1 MKVPFLDMKARHA
14 PLREEFMRAIGEVV
28 DSGALAGG
36 PFVEKFER
44 DFAACCATRFA
55 VGVGSGTEAL
65 WLTMVAMG
73 IGPGDEVITTPMTF
87 AATVEAICLTG
98 AKPVFVDIHDRTYT
112 LDPAGLE
119 DALTGR
125 TKAILPVHLFG
136 QTADMDPILQIAAKR
151 GIRVIEDAAQA
162 HGAEYHGRRCGSL
175 GDAACFS
182 FYPSKNLGAFGDGGA
197 VVTSDEKIA
206 QKVRMLR
213 DHGQSEKNRHAI
225 VGWNSRLDAIQA
237 AVLSV
242 KIRHLARDNQTR
254 REIARA
260 YDRAFAD
267 LVDVLTP
274 HSRAGAS
281 HVHHIYAIRVRN
293 REALLRTFDARGI
306 GHSVHY
312 PVPVHLQPAYR
323 ILGHSAGDFPVA
335 ERCAK
340 EFVSLPLYPE
350 MTGEQFTFVADTV
363 RETFGA
369 CISA

>member
-14 PLREEFMRAIGEVV
+14 PLREEFMRAIGEVI
-28 DSGALAGG
+28 DSGVFAGG
-36 PFVEKFER
+36 PIVEKFER
-44 DFAACCATRFA
+44 DFAANCGTRFA

-65 WLTMVAMG
+65 WLAMIAMG

-119 DALTGR
+119 DALTAR

-136 QTADMDPILQIAAKR
+136 QTADMDPILGIAGKR
-151 GIRVIEDAAQA
+151 GIRVIEDAAQS
-162 HGAEYHGRRCGSL
+162 HGAEYHGRRSGSL
-175 GDAACFS
+175 GDAGCFS

-197 VVTSDEKIA
+197 VVTDDEKIA
-206 QKVRMLR
+206 QKIRVLR

-242 KIRHLARDNQTR
+242 KIRHLARENQTR

-260 YDRAFAD
+260 YDQAFAD
-267 LVDVLTP
+267 MVDVLTP
-274 HSRAGAS
+274 HARAGGN
-281 HVHHIYAIRVRN
+281 HVYHIYAIRVRN
-293 REALLRTFDARGI
+293 REALLRNFDAKGI
-306 GHSVHY
+306 GYSVHY

-335 ERCAK
+335 ERCAN
-340 EFVSLPLYPE
+340 EFVSLPLFPE
-350 MTGEQFTFVADTV
+350 MTAEQFSFVADTV
-363 RETFGA
+363 RETFSV